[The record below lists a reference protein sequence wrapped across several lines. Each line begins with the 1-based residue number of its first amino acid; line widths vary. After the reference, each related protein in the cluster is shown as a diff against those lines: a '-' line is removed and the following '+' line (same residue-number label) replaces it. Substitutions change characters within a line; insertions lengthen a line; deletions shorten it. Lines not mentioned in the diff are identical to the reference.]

1 MHKNINHWVGEGKIV
16 TPLELR
22 TTSNDYKVTNFL
34 LRITTSYKVENINAH
49 DVKHKESTTYVPI
62 TAWGDKAQ
70 VVTVKYATND
80 VVRIVGKLKNSSK
93 TADKPGWEIVLED
106 ISMIQ
111 AAT

>member
-34 LRITTSYKVENINAH
+34 LRITTSYKVENTNAQ
-49 DVKHKESTTYVPI
+49 DAKYKESNTYVPVV
-62 TAWGDKAQ
+62 AWGDKAQ
-70 VVTVKYATND
+70 IVTSKYNEKDIIRVVG
-80 VVRIVGKLKNSSK
+80 RLKNSSK
-93 TADKPGWEIVLED
+93 TPRKSGWEIVLED